1 MKCAVYIRVSTDKEE
16 QKLSL
21 TNQRDLF
28 IKYISEKGW
37 DIHEFYVDVET
48 GTTDKREQLQRLIA
62 DAKEKKFDVILAK
75 ELSRLARNGG
85 LSYQIRDLAEQKGI
99 HIITLENAINTLEGN
114 NNMFGL
120 FAWMYEQESQN
131 VSNRVKS
138 ALKTR
143 AEKGLFKGSIP
154 PYGYSLI
161 DRKLFIK
168 QDGTADTVKRIFTS
182 YLSGNG
188 FDKIA
193 RDLYND
199 GVPTPSQI
207 NGKLN
212 ANDKWQGSTIR
223 LILTNPNYTGDLVQ
237 GRSTTKS
244 VTSKVR
250 EFLHKEQYIIVPNT
264 HEAIISKED
273 FEAVQLL
280 IESRKRIRPQ
290 SEAHLFTN
298 TLYCHECGKGMHFK
312 NTRKGYV
319 CGSFNRH
326 GKKAC
331 TPHFI
336 KESELTL
343 LVLNEFESL
352 SSILKNDSFIPML
365 ESKLKAKKQKINHD
379 ISKYTKEIE
388 TLKKSKTRTISLLAE
403 EIITKEDYNAFTLD
417 TNKQIGA
424 LSLKVENLMS
434 IIEISNDQLAIAE
447 MKKQLD
453 SVTLFNE
460 LTPTILHR
468 LIDKIEIKACG
479 TPRIHYRFSVPLF
492 TL

>member
-16 QKLSL
+16 QKQSL

-28 IKYISEKGW
+28 IKYISERGW
-37 DIHEFYVDVET
+37 DIHEFYEDVET
-48 GTTDKREQLQRLIA
+48 GTTDKREQLQRLIT

-161 DRKLFIK
+161 NRKLFIK
-168 QDGTADTVKRIFTS
+168 QDGTADTVRRIFTS

-193 RDLYND
+193 KDLYND
-199 GVPTPSQI
+199 GIPTPSQI

-250 EFLHKEQYIIVPNT
+250 EFLNKEQYIIVPNT

-280 IESRKRIRPQ
+280 IESRKRTRPQ

-352 SSILKNDSFIPML
+352 SSVLKNDSFIPML

-379 ISKYTKEIE
+379 ISKYTKAIE
-388 TLKKSKTRTISLLAE
+388 ALKKSKTRTISLLVE
-403 EIITKEDYNAFTLD
+403 EIITKDDYNAFTLD
-417 TNKQIGA
+417 TNKQIEA
-424 LSLKVENLMS
+424 LSLKIKNLMS

-492 TL
+492 TI